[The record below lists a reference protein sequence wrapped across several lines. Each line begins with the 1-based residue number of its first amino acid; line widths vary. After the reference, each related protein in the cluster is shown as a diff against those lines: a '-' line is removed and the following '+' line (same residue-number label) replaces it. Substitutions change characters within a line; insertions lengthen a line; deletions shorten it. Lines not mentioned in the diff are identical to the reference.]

1 MKDFAQISIERPL
14 YVWILVAA
22 CLAGGY
28 WGIAT
33 VGRLEDPPFDFKGAI
48 VITSYPGAT
57 AAEVEL
63 EVTDL
68 IEAAIQELP
77 SLRELTSKSL
87 PGRSEITV
95 EIQAEYGP
103 EKLPQVWD
111 ELRRRVGEAAMR
123 LPPGT
128 STPLVEDD
136 FGDVYGILYAVA
148 AEGYSAAQ
156 IHDISRDLANGL
168 KTVPGVAKVITA
180 GEPEEA
186 IFIEVSQ
193 QRLARPHPLDPAQR
207 PL

>member
-14 YVWILVAA
+14 YVWILMAA

-77 SLRELTSKSL
+77 SLR
-87 PGRSEITV
+87 
-95 EIQAEYGP
+95 
-103 EKLPQVWD
+103 
-111 ELRRRVGEAAMR
+111 
-123 LPPGT
+123 
-128 STPLVEDD
+128 
-136 FGDVYGILYAVA
+136 
-148 AEGYSAAQ
+148 
-156 IHDISRDLANGL
+156 
-168 KTVPGVAKVITA
+168 
-180 GEPEEA
+180 
-186 IFIEVSQ
+186 
-193 QRLARPHPLDPAQR
+193 
-207 PL
+207 